1 MSSPVGT
8 GVSRGWA
15 VHRSVTLLRV
25 FLLAS
30 AVILISG
37 GVFLGSMLTTALRGQ
52 ALDDARRSLT
62 EYVDG
67 VLRPGLVRDNELHV
81 SEHLPRQIREQL
93 RRQPDIVSVKVWR
106 PDGVLVWTNRATER
120 IGRRFSLGGELGET
134 IGDNRAHASIGRLE
148 DEESLAERNAVGNRR
163 VLEVY

>member
-1 MSSPVGT
+1 MSSRART

-37 GVFLGSMLTTALRGQ
+37 GLLLGSLLTQALRGQ
-52 ALDDARRSLT
+52 ALDERRASMT

-67 VLRPGLVRDNELHV
+67 VLRSQLVRNDRVHI
-81 SEHLPRQIREQL
+81 SAHLPRQIKEQL

-106 PDGVLVWTNRATER
+106 PDGLLVW
-120 IGRRFSLGGELGET
+120 
-134 IGDNRAHASIGRLE
+134 
-148 DEESLAERNAVGNRR
+148 
-163 VLEVY
+163 